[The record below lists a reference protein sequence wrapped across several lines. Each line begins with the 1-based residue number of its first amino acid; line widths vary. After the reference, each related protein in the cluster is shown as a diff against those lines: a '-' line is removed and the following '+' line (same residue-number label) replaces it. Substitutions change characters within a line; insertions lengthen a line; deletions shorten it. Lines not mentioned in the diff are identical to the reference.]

1 MSKMLFS
8 AALVAG
14 VLLMLS
20 PPPPRPFPQ
29 DAAYLRA
36 VADVHEF
43 CAADFDQFCG
53 AQIAQEPSPARRLAT
68 VFMDM
73 EVVEEADMAA
83 DHGPKGHRA
92 PLKIGR
98 PQDDRCLRASYASLS
113 EECAAAIALVDET
126 APAHKHHGVCP
137 VMLGLSIAAVAG
149 LVVLARKV
157 RHKKRITKK
166 LLDVLRGD
174 LQLKAL
180 VEAKAGVEVPEP
192 CQCCKGGKRA
202 FLVGALLALGLSA
215 LMGPGSVF
223 AASLLAAAFSAM
235 ARACLS
241 CCKKTATVEPDAEAG
256 EAPPAYDECCAE
268 KETAKA
274 AEAALKEV
282 TVSQELKKPLL

>member
-1 MSKMLFS
+1 MSKLLFS
-8 AALVAG
+8 CALVAG
-14 VLLMLS
+14 VLLMLQ

-43 CAADFDQFCG
+43 CAADFDRFCG
-53 AQIAQEPSPARRLAT
+53 AQIAPEPSPARRLAT

-83 DHGPKGHRA
+83 DHGPKGRRA

-126 APAHKHHGVCP
+126 APEHKRHGVCP
-137 VMLGLSIAAVAG
+137 AMLGLWIAALAG
-149 LVVLARKV
+149 LSVLGAKL

-192 CQCCKGGKRA
+192 CQCCGMRA
-202 FLVGALLALGLSA
+202 FLAGALLALGLSA
-215 LMGPGSVF
+215 LTGPGSVF
-223 AASLLAAAFSAM
+223 AASLLAAAFRVM
-235 ARACLS
+235 ARACLA
-241 CCKKTATVEPDAEAG
+241 CCKKTEAAAVEPDA

-282 TVSQELKKPLL
+282 TVSQELEKPLL